1 MAEIILISG
10 GCRSGKSR
18 YAEELTQQ
26 SGSKILYIATA
37 PVFDL
42 EMQKRVEL
50 HQQARAGKGWDT
62 IEEEL
67 DLNTIFKN
75 NINYNGILVDC
86 LTLWINNLMYHY
98 EKQDIT
104 INEAIITDK
113 VREFLTTLNYLNLRV
128 VLVINEVGMGV
139 VPENPLT
146 RLFRDLSGR
155 CSQLIAQAADQV
167 YFMSCGIPLKLK

>member
-10 GCRSGKSR
+10 GCRSGKSK
-18 YAEELTQQ
+18 YAEKLTQQ

-42 EMQKRVEL
+42 EMQKRIEQ

-67 DLNTIFKN
+67 DLNTVFIN
-75 NINYNGILVDC
+75 NINYNGVLVDC

-98 EKQDIT
+98 EKQGIT

-113 VREFLTTLNYLNLRV
+113 VNEFLTTLNKLNLRV
-128 VLVINEVGMGV
+128 VLVINEVGMGII
-139 VPENPLT
+139 PENPLA